1 VLCIYTIY
9 THHIYV
15 ICMVQAK
22 INISQHSNQLLNII
36 KAKYNLKDK
45 SAAID
50 LVMSQYEE
58 KILEPAFS
66 PEYIDKLEKI
76 KKGKHIFV
84 GSIDNFDKIVDDH
97 VDDEDE

>member
-1 VLCIYTIY
+1 VLSIYTLY
-9 THHIYV
+9 THYIHV
-15 ICMVQAK
+15 VSMVQAK
-22 INISQHSNQLLNII
+22 INISSHSNQLLNVI

-58 KILEPAFS
+58 KVLEPGFS
-66 PEYIDKLEKI
+66 PEYINKLDKI

-84 GSIDNFDKIVDDH
+84 GSIDNFDKIIDNAVDDK
-97 VDDEDE
+97 DD

>member
-1 VLCIYTIY
+1 
-9 THHIYV
+9 
-15 ICMVQAK
+15 MVQAE

-50 LVMSQYEE
+50 LVLSQYEE
-58 KILEPAFS
+58 KVLEPAFS
-66 PEYIDKLEKI
+66 PEYIDKLYKI

-84 GSIDNFDKIVDDH
+84 GSIDNFDKIIDDY
-97 VDDEDE
+97 VDEDD

>member
-1 VLCIYTIY
+1 
-9 THHIYV
+9 
-15 ICMVQAK
+15 MVQAK

-76 KKGKHIFV
+76 KKGKHTFV
-84 GSIDNFDKIVDDH
+84 GSIDNFDKIVDDY

>member
-1 VLCIYTIY
+1 MLCIYTTS
-9 THHIYV
+9 THHIHAM
-15 ICMVQAK
+15 CMVQAK
-22 INISQHSNQLLNII
+22 INISQHSNQLLNVI
-36 KAKYNLKDK
+36 KAKYNLRDK

-66 PEYIDKLEKI
+66 PEYIQKLEKI
-76 KKGKHIFV
+76 KKGKHIV

>member
-1 VLCIYTIY
+1 
-9 THHIYV
+9 
-15 ICMVQAK
+15 MVQAK
-22 INISQHSNQLLNII
+22 INISQRSNQLLNIV

-50 LVMSQYEE
+50 LVLSQYEE

-84 GSIDNFDKIVDDH
+84 GSINNFDKIVDDYA
-97 VDDEDE
+97 DDENE

>member
-1 VLCIYTIY
+1 
-9 THHIYV
+9 
-15 ICMVQAK
+15 M
-22 INISQHSNQLLNII
+22 NII

-66 PEYIDKLEKI
+66 PEYIDNLENI
-76 KKGKHIFV
+76 KKWKHIFV
-84 GSIDNFDKIVDDH
+84 GSIDNFDKIVDDY
-97 VDDEDE
+97 VDDEYEWCLQFGF

>member
-1 VLCIYTIY
+1 M
-9 THHIYV
+9 
-15 ICMVQAK
+15 CMVQAK

-58 KILEPAFS
+58 KVLEPAFS
-66 PEYIDKLEKI
+66 P
-76 KKGKHIFV
+76 
-84 GSIDNFDKIVDDH
+84 
-97 VDDEDE
+97 

>member
-1 VLCIYTIY
+1 
-9 THHIYV
+9 
-15 ICMVQAK
+15 MVQAK
-22 INISQHSNQLLNII
+22 INISEHSNQLLNII

-50 LVMSQYEE
+50 LVLSQYEE

-66 PEYIDKLEKI
+66 PAYIDKLEKI

-84 GSIDNFDKIVDDH
+84 GSIDNFDKVVDDYA
-97 VDDEDE
+97 DDEDE

>member
-1 VLCIYTIY
+1 MLCIYTAY
-9 THHIYV
+9 THHIHV

-50 LVMSQYEE
+50 LVLSQYEE

-66 PEYIDKLEKI
+66 PEYIDKLDKI

-84 GSIDNFDKIVDDH
+84 GSIDNFDKIIDDY
-97 VDDEDE
+97 VDEDD